1 MDSKNRNV
9 WIIVVVAL
17 VVLCCC
23 AVIVGAAAIFLVADR
38 SVDFDRDFDWDLDR
52 ETQRIDET
60 FEVGAT
66 PRLELDSFAGNVTV
80 RVGESDTIRV
90 VATKKAR
97 NRSSL
102 DRIDIEWSEGEG
114 ELRIQAR
121 HSQRTATNM
130 SVEFEI
136 TAPAGTRLDLDT
148 GAGNMQIEN
157 MTGEIDAH
165 TGAGNIETWGS
176 AGPVSLDTGA
186 GNITYQGKPQGDCT
200 FDTGAGNIT
209 LRLSA
214 EVDVEV
220 DLDTGIGSIDVDDF
234 DVVGQ
239 VSRGEVRGVIG
250 SGDQG
255 RIEAQTGAGNIDLV
269 RR

>member
-1 MDSKNRNV
+1 MESRNRNV

-23 AVIVGAAAIFLVADR
+23 AVVVGAAAIFLVADR
-38 SVDFDRDFDWDLDR
+38 SIEFDRGFDWDLGR
-52 ETQRIDET
+52 ETERVDET
-60 FEVGAT
+60 FEIGAT

-97 NRSSL
+97 TRSNL
-102 DRIDIEWSEGEG
+102 ERIDIEWSEREG
-114 ELRIQAR
+114 ELRIQAS
-121 HSQRTATNM
+121 HSQRIASNM

-136 TAPAGTRLDLDT
+136 TAPAGTRLNLDV
-148 GAGNMQIEN
+148 GAGNIQVEN
-157 MTGEIDAH
+157 VTGEIDAH
-165 TGAGNIETWGS
+165 TGAGEIETWGS
-176 AGPVSLDTGA
+176 TGRVSLDTGA
-186 GNITYQGKPQGDCT
+186 GNITYQGRPQGDCT
-200 FDTGAGNIT
+200 FETGAGNIT

-214 EVDVEV
+214 EADVEV
-220 DLDTGIGSIDVDDF
+220 DLGTGVGIIDVDDF

-239 VSRGEVRGVIG
+239 VSRGEVKGVIG
-250 SGDQG
+250 SGAQG